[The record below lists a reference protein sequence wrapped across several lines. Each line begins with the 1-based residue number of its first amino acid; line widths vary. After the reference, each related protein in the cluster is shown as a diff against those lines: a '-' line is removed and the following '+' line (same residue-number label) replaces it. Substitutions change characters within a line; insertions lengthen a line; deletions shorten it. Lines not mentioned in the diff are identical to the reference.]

1 MPEYMHEEGQAR
13 GNVMP
18 EFFIEAVENT
28 YRTSQEGRP
37 QFDDV
42 EFVRLLIPGDR
53 KSMPVQKVD
62 DEVRARWPGEYASFK
77 AGIDAPP
84 VGTPLKGWPPIS
96 KGQILELAHFHIH
109 TVEHLAG
116 VNDAQLQ
123 NLGMGMR
130 SLREQA
136 KTFLDVAAN
145 GTGPISRMVAEN
157 LALRDEVER
166 LKTQNAALAARV
178 KELEVAHAGA
188 AA

>member
-1 MPEYMHEEGQAR
+1 MTEYMHDDGKGR
-13 GNVMP
+13 GAVIP
-18 EFFIEAVENT
+18 QFFVEAVENT
-28 YRTSQEGRP
+28 FRTSQEGRP
-37 QFDDV
+37 QYDDV

-62 DEVRARWPGEYASFK
+62 DEIRHRYPGEYASFK
-77 AGIDAPP
+77 AGIEAPP
-84 VGTPLKGWPPIS
+84 SGTPLKGWPPITP
-96 KGQILELAHFHIH
+96 GQILELQHFHIH
-109 TVEHLAG
+109 TLEHLAG

-145 GTGPISRMVAEN
+145 GTGPISRMVGEN
-157 LALRDEVER
+157 LKLRDEVER
-166 LKTQNAALAARV
+166 LNGQLAAAQQRI
-178 KELEVAHAGA
+178 KELEGSHAGA